1 MDRMSER
8 QWKRWEAI
16 AAVNAG
22 KLTMARAAAL
32 VGCSA
37 RQLRRI
43 RKRLAQAGQA
53 GLLHGNRG
61 RSPKH
66 ALQGEVREQIEQLR
80 REKYAGFNDHHL
92 CDKLQAC
99 EGIAVSVS
107 TVRRVRR
114 AAGGSATRRRQP
126 PQHRRRRDRKAQ
138 AGLMVLWDGSHHD
151 WLEGR
156 GASLSLIGAVD
167 DATSEL
173 LPGAHFVEQECAAG
187 YLRVIQAITQSKGVP
202 WSMYMDRHGSLSRN
216 DDHWSLEE
224 ELRGHRDPTQVGRA
238 LQRLEIEVIFALSPQ
253 AKGRVERL
261 WGTLQDRLVS
271 ELRLAKARTVAEA
284 NAVLE
289 SYRPDHNRLFA
300 VSAANVAPA
309 WRPVRRG
316 LDVARVCSLAY
327 EATVLNDNTVR
338 LGGQMID
345 IPPGPRHRSYAGKHV
360 EVNQLLDGSWRVY
373 WHDMQIATA
382 PATSCSELRTLPRRK
397 RKGRGRADL

>member
-1 MDRMSER
+1 MSER

-22 KLTMARAAAL
+22 KLTMVRAAAL
-32 VGCSA
+32 VGCSL
-37 RQLRRI
+37 RHLRRL
-43 RKRLAQAGQA
+43 RKRIGQAGQA
-53 GLLHGNRG
+53 ALLHGNTG
-61 RSPKH
+61 RPPKH
-66 ALQGEVREQIEQLR
+66 KLPNEVREKIEQLG
-80 REKYAGFNDHHL
+80 REKYDGFNDHHFR
-92 CDKLQAC
+92 DKLTAC

-114 AAGGSATRRRQP
+114 AAGRSATRRRQP
-126 PQHRRRRDRKAQ
+126 PHHRRRRERKAQ
-138 AGLMVLWDGSHHD
+138 AGLMVLWDGSRHD
-151 WLEGR
+151 WLQGR
-156 GASLSLIGAVD
+156 GPYLALVGAID

-187 YLRVIQAITQSKGVP
+187 YLRVVHAITQTKGVP

-216 DDHWSLEE
+216 DDHWSVEE
-224 ELRGHRDPTQVGRA
+224 ERRGKRDPTQVGRA
-238 LQRLEIEVIFALSPQ
+238 LQSLEINVIFALSPQ

-271 ELRLAKARTVAEA
+271 ELRLAKARTLAEA

-289 SYRPDHNRLFA
+289 SYREEHNRHFA
-300 VSAANVAPA
+300 VGAANSVPA

-316 LDVARVCSLAY
+316 LDVARVCSLVY

-338 LGGQMID
+338 LGGQVID
-345 IPPGPRHRSYAGKHV
+345 IAPGPRQRSYAGKHV

-373 WHDMQIATA
+373 WQDQQIATA
-382 PATSCSELRTLPRRK
+382 PATSCSELRTLKRRQP
-397 RKGRGRADL
+397 KGRGRADR

>member
-1 MDRMSER
+1 MSER
-8 QWKRWEAI
+8 QWKRWDAI

-22 KLTMARAAAL
+22 KLTVARAAQL
-32 VGCSA
+32 VGCSE
-37 RQLRRI
+37 RQLRRV
-43 RKRLAQAGQA
+43 RKRLTKAGQA
-53 GLLHGNRG
+53 GLRHGNTG
-61 RSPKH
+61 RTPCNK
-66 ALQGEVREQIEQLR
+66 LQSGVREKIEQLGR
-80 REKYAGFNDHHL
+80 GKYEGFNDHHL
-92 CDKLQAC
+92 RDKLEAC
-99 EGIAVSVS
+99 EGITVSVS

-114 AAGGSATRRRQP
+114 AAGRSATRRRQP

-138 AGLMVLWDGSHHD
+138 AGLMVLWDGSRHD

-156 GASLSLIGAVD
+156 GPYLALVGAID

-187 YLRVIQAITQSKGVP
+187 YLRVVQAITQSKGVP
-202 WSMYMDRHGSLSRN
+202 WSIYMDRHGSLSRN

-224 ELRGHRDPTQVGRA
+224 ELRGEREPTQVGRA
-238 LQRLEIEVIFALSPQ
+238 LRSLEIKVIFALSPQ

-271 ELRLAKARTVAEA
+271 ELRLAKASTVLEA

-289 SYRPDHNRLFA
+289 GYREDHNRRFA
-300 VSAANVAPA
+300 ISAANSAPA

-316 LDVARVCSLAY
+316 LDVVRVCSLAY

-338 LGGQMID
+338 LGGQVID

-373 WHDMQIATA
+373 WQDQQIATA
-382 PATSCSELRTLPRRK
+382 PATSCSELRTLKRRK
-397 RKGRGRADL
+397 TKGRGRADL

>member
-1 MDRMSER
+1 MSER
-8 QWKRWEAI
+8 QWKRWDAI

-22 KLTMARAAAL
+22 KLTVARAAQL
-32 VGCSA
+32 VGCSV

-43 RKRLAQAGQA
+43 RKRIAEAGQA
-53 GLLHGNRG
+53 GLRHGNTG
-61 RSPKH
+61 REPSNK
-66 ALQGEVREQIEQLR
+66 LQSEVREQIEQLG
-80 REKYAGFNDHHL
+80 REKYDGFNDHHFR
-92 CDKLQAC
+92 DKLTAC

-114 AAGGSATRRRQP
+114 AAGVSATRRRQP
-126 PQHRRRRDRKAQ
+126 PQHRRRRERKAQ
-138 AGLMVLWDGSHHD
+138 AGLMVLWDGSRHD
-151 WLEGR
+151 WLQGR
-156 GASLSLIGAVD
+156 GPYLSLVGAID

-187 YLRVIQAITQSKGVP
+187 YLRVVQAIGESKGVP

-224 ELRGHRDPTQVGRA
+224 ELRGERDPTQVGRA
-238 LQRLEIEVIFALSPQ
+238 LHRLEVEVIFALSPQ

-271 ELRLAKARTVAEA
+271 ELRLAQARTAAEA

-289 SYRPDHNRLFA
+289 DYRTEHNQRFA
-300 VSAANVAPA
+300 VSAANSAPA

-316 LDVARVCSLAY
+316 LDLARVCSFAY
-327 EATVLNDNTVR
+327 AATVLNDNTVR
-338 LGGQMID
+338 LGGQVID
-345 IPPGPRHRSYAGKHV
+345 IAPGSRHRSYAGKHV

-373 WHDMQIATA
+373 WQDQQIATA
-382 PATSCSELRTLPRRK
+382 PATTCRELRTLKRRK
-397 RKGRGRADL
+397 PKGRGCADL